1 MKLKDKAVLITG
13 AGSGLGREM
22 ALVFAREGAKIGVN
36 DVRPEAAH
44 NVVTEVERA
53 GGRAVRLVADVTD
66 SAAVRKIFAEFVA
79 AFGTIDVLINNA
91 GIGRVRPGSEATP
104 TVDKTDADWHRM
116 IATHLDATFYCT
128 REALKVMTPKQS
140 GRIINLGSIVGLTGI
155 ELAADYG
162 AAKGGIISF
171 TKCVAREVA
180 RHGILVNCIAPGFI
194 ETPMT
199 APLTPELRKFS
210 DSANA
215 DRTFRRAA
223 RHRGRGAVSRQRRLV
238 VHGRAG
244 DQPQWRL
251 RYLNNLIWILPLR
264 HEFATCDRAHRRRN
278 GAIVFP
284 ARARDAGNRR
294 YRRA

>member
-22 ALVFAREGAKIGVN
+22 ALMFAREGAKIGIN
-36 DVRPEAAH
+36 DIRPEAAH

-53 GGRAVRLVADVTD
+53 GARAVRLVADVAD
-66 SAAVRKIFAEFVA
+66 STAVKKMFAEFVV

-91 GIGRVRPGSEATP
+91 GIARVRPGSEATA
-104 TVDKTDADWHRM
+104 TVDKTDEDWHRM
-116 IATHLDATFYCT
+116 LATHLDATFYCT
-128 REALKVMTPKQS
+128 REALKVMTAKKS

-171 TKCVAREVA
+171 TRCVAREVV

-199 APLTPELRKFS
+199 APLAPELRQAVLARTPIRRFGEPREIAS
-210 DSANA
+210 AALFLACEDSS
-215 DRTFRRAA
+215 FMV
-223 RHRGRGAVSRQRRLV
+223 GQVLS
-238 VHGRAG
+238 
-244 DQPQWRL
+244 P
-251 RYLNNLIWILPLR
+251 
-264 HEFATCDRAHRRRN
+264 N
-278 GAIVFP
+278 GGYVI
-284 ARARDAGNRR
+284 
-294 YRRA
+294 